1 MEALVLVGG
10 TLLVWTVG
18 FWAVG
23 QLDRFFKEKN
33 APCRRE
39 REGQTPQKKKSS
51 VPERGKSGGTEVK
64 QGEGPRLCFYI
75 VWAPPVFETG
85 LRPQKQKSLAL
96 LYRFSAEDGPGPLQ
110 RLQFA
115 LPPLLTG
122 SGVAA

>member
-39 REGQTPQKKKSS
+39 REGQTRQKKKSS

-75 VWAPPVFETG
+75 VWAPPYS
-85 LRPQKQKSLAL
+85 KQVYDRRNKKVWPCCIDFPRKMGRGRS
-96 LYRFSAEDGPGPLQ
+96 
-110 RLQFA
+110 
-115 LPPLLTG
+115 
-122 SGVAA
+122 SGFNSHCPRC

>member
-39 REGQTPQKKKSS
+39 REGQTRRKRK
-51 VPERGKSGGTEVK
+51 VLFRNAGKA
-64 QGEGPRLCFYI
+64 EG
-75 VWAPPVFETG
+75 
-85 LRPQKQKSLAL
+85 
-96 LYRFSAEDGPGPLQ
+96 Q
-110 RLQFA
+110 R
-115 LPPLLTG
+115 
-122 SGVAA
+122 